1 MNMKQLMLAI
11 VMVAFYVT
19 GVHAQHTLIL
29 KSGEKMNGEVKSLA
43 DGVIRFNFK
52 GNDMSFKLAEVSS
65 LQFDGGSSL
74 SNADNG
80 TKNSS
85 AKGVSYVMAGRKMV
99 KEPKIDNL
107 TMEKG
112 IVVVEITIN
121 KYGNVIKAVPGIEG
135 TTTTSKYLHTK
146 AQQAAQSVMF
156 DTSPVMPLEQKG
168 SITITF

>member
-1 MNMKQLMLAI
+1 MKKILAAVI
-11 VMVAFYVT
+11 IAISALNVN
-19 GVHAQHTLIL
+19 AQHTLVM
-29 KSGEKMNGEVKSLA
+29 KTGEKMNGEVKSVA
-43 DGVIRFNFK
+43 DGNIKFSFK
-52 GNDMSFKLAEVSS
+52 GNEMNFKIAEVSS
-65 LQFDGGSSL
+65 IIFDDKSSA
-74 SNADNG
+74 SSSTSAG
-80 TKNSS
+80 NSS
-85 AKGVSYVMAGRKMV
+85 TKGVSYVMNGRKMI

-121 KYGNVIKAVPGIEG
+121 KYGNVTKAVPGIEG
-135 TTTTSKYLHTK
+135 STTTSKYLLTK